1 MRSKISP
8 APAFCL
14 RIRTVVC
21 FFALVAALALAPSP
35 CRATIAYRISLAHP
49 ESHLFHVTM
58 TVPGVSNQLVAQMP
72 AWNATYTIRDFA
84 SHVQDVRATGDR
96 GRSLPIRKLDTA
108 TWQIT
113 GQGSIT
119 ISYAT
124 FWNESGPFA
133 AQLNDEH
140 AFLNL
145 AMLLLYVPDRRSE
158 DSVVA
163 LDDLPIT
170 WRTASSLT
178 AVAVGHRRGPAIR
191 DPWGPD
197 SADPVALFSAP
208 NYDALVDAPIE
219 CSIFHTFNLSTS
231 GPPVHVVVHSDAWDE
246 DALKDGLTRIVEY
259 ETQLM
264 GGAPYPAYTFIFHIG
279 SGNGGGMEHAN
290 STAIGSGSTTGAI
303 HTAAHEFFHLWNVKR
318 IRPQSL
324 EPIDYVHKMPTR
336 ALWFA
341 EGVTNTYGSYTL
353 VRSGL
358 WTPDQFYADLA
369 AAITT
374 LQSRAARH
382 WQSVEES
389 SLDTWFDR
397 YPFHGQ
403 PEFSISYYNK
413 GQLVGVLLDILI
425 RDATDN
431 RRSLDDVLRSLN
443 ENFAKQHRFYN
454 DSADI
459 EAVAENVAQTSF
471 KDFFA
476 RYVAGTDELPYAD
489 TLAKAGLGVS
499 ETRNANGDVSFTVS
513 ELPDAGPKQ
522 RRIREGIL
530 HGTTN

>member
-1 MRSKISP
+1 MISQHSP
-8 APAFCL
+8 APALCL
-14 RIRTVVC
+14 RTRALIWFLPLAAA
-21 FFALVAALALAPSP
+21 FFLASQP
-35 CRATIAYRISLAHP
+35 CHATIAYRISLAHP
-49 ESHLFHVTM
+49 ETHLFHVTM
-58 TVPGVSNQLVAQMP
+58 TVPALRDQLTVQMP
-72 AWNATYTIRDFA
+72 AWNATYMIRDFA
-84 SHVQDVRATGDR
+84 SHVQDLRATGDR
-96 GRSLPIRKLDTA
+96 GKSLAVRKLDTA

-113 GQGSIT
+113 GQGSVT

-145 AMLLLYVPDRRSE
+145 AMLLVYIPDRRAESITI
-158 DSVVA
+158 A
-163 LDDLPIT
+163 LDDVPAN
-170 WRTASSLT
+170 WNTATSL
-178 AVAVGHRRGPAIR
+178 APGGEYL
-191 DPWGPD
+191 
-197 SADPVALFSAP
+197 SAPPPELRAP

-219 CSIFHTFNLSTS
+219 CSIFHTFKLAGS
-231 GPPVHVVVHSDAWDE
+231 GPPVNVVVHSDSWDE
-246 DALKDGLTRIVEY
+246 NALKDGLTRIVNY

-264 GGAPYPAYTFIFHIG
+264 GGAPYPSYTFIFHIG
-279 SGNGGGMEHAN
+279 TGNGGGMEHAN
-290 STAIGSGSTTGAI
+290 STAIGASATTGAI

-324 EPIDYVHKMPTR
+324 EPTDYVHKMPTR

-353 VRSGL
+353 VRTGL

-397 YPFHGQ
+397 YPLHGQ

-413 GQLVGVLLDILI
+413 GQLDGVLLDILI

-431 RRSLDDVLRSLN
+431 HRSLDDVMRSLN
-443 ENFAKQHRFYN
+443 DNFAKQHRFYN

-459 EAVAENVAQTSF
+459 EATVESVAGRPFQ
-471 KDFFA
+471 DFFT
-476 RYVAGTDELPYAD
+476 RYVSGTDELPYVEI
-489 TLAKAGLGVS
+489 LAKAGLRLSQSHNVHNNEDAYS
-499 ETRNANGDVSFTVS
+499 VTEA
-513 ELPDAGPKQ
+513 PDASEKQ
-522 RRIREGIL
+522 RRIREGLL
-530 HGTTN
+530 HGKTD

>member
-1 MRSKISP
+1 
-8 APAFCL
+8 
-14 RIRTVVC
+14 
-21 FFALVAALALAPSP
+21 
-35 CRATIAYRISLAHP
+35 
-49 ESHLFHVTM
+49 M
-58 TVPGVSNQLVAQMP
+58 TVPAVSGQLTVQMP
-72 AWNATYTIRDFA
+72 AWNATYMIRDFA

-96 GRSLPIRKLDTA
+96 GKSLPVRKLDTA
-108 TWQIT
+108 TWQIA
-113 GQGSIT
+113 GQGTIT

-124 FWNESGPFA
+124 YWNESGPFA

-145 AMLLLYVPDRRSE
+145 AMLLLYVPDHRSE

-163 LDDLPIT
+163 LDDLPVT
-170 WRTASSLT
+170 WLTASSLKP
-178 AVAVGHRRGPAIR
+178 VAVGHLRGPVIR
-191 DPWGPD
+191 DPWGTNA
-197 SADPVALFSAP
+197 ADPVALFSAP

-219 CSIFHTFNLSTS
+219 CGIFHSFNLPTS

-246 DALKDGLTRIVEY
+246 EALKDGLTHIVEY

-279 SGNGGGMEHAN
+279 TGNGGGMEHAN
-290 STAIGSGSTTGAI
+290 STAIGAGSTTAAI

-353 VRSGL
+353 VRTGL

-369 AAITT
+369 GAITT
-374 LQSRAARH
+374 LQSRPARV

-397 YPFHGQ
+397 YTLHGQ

-413 GQLVGVLLDILI
+413 GQLDGLLLDILI
-425 RDATDN
+425 RDATGN
-431 RRSLDDVLRSLN
+431 HRSLDDVLRALN

-459 EAVAENVAQTSF
+459 EATVESVAGTSF
-471 KDFFA
+471 KDFFT
-476 RYVAGTDELPYAD
+476 RYVSGTDELPYAEI
-489 TLAKAGLGVS
+489 LGKAGLRLSQSHNVHNNEDAYS
-499 ETRNANGDVSFTVS
+499 VTEA
-513 ELPDAGPKQ
+513 PDASDKQ
-522 RRIREGIL
+522 RRIREGML
-530 HGTTN
+530 RGKTD